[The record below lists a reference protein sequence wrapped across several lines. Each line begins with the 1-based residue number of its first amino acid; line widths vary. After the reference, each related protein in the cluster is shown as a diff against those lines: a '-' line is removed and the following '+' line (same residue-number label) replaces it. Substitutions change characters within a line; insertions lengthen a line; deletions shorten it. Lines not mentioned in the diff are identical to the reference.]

1 MIFLNLLYV
10 FQDYSYW
17 TRSVPMQHLTV
28 HIALDQQVTIVA
40 VNPIVANSNV
50 IAVNNVNF
58 KVWQLY
64 FTLLFEQWFPLQLA
78 FTLAT
83 SENHLVFVFMKFI
96 IILIVL

>member
-40 VNPIVANSNV
+40 VNPIVANSTV

-58 KVWQLY
+58 KVPIAIGVHIGNIRKPPGFCIHEIY
-64 FTLLFEQWFPLQLA
+64 NNP
-78 FTLAT
+78 
-83 SENHLVFVFMKFI
+83 HI
-96 IILIVL
+96 II